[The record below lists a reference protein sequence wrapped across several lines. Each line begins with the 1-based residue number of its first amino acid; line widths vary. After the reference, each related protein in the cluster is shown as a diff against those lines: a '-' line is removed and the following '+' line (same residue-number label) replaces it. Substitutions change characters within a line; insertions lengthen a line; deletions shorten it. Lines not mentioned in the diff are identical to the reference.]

1 MEEDKYDLIYNTPHK
16 LCRCRDEDNK
26 LTPVV
31 RNHYRNFFNE
41 LKEGKE
47 AIKILNDMGIMKMC
61 CRERFLCI
69 PIDHLIDRSKERYFN
84 HEKRSIISNGT
95 RELTPGVDP
104 PNFPV
109 LPF

>member
-26 LTPVV
+26 
-31 RNHYRNFFNE
+31 

-69 PIDHLIDRSKERYFN
+69 PIDHMIDRSKERYFN